1 MPLKAHG
8 GKRASEKMRPSN
20 RRRSSFLI
28 IPVYKYF
35 FQSHQNTELQQ
46 KMAHLEE
53 TIRQMA
59 EQIRILQMDL
69 ESEKEKTKYSEEFTM
84 QIEREVTL

>member
-1 MPLKAHG
+1 
-8 GKRASEKMRPSN
+8 
-20 RRRSSFLI
+20 
-28 IPVYKYF
+28 
-35 FQSHQNTELQQ
+35 
-46 KMAHLEE
+46 MAHLEE